1 MSERELHI
9 RLLEATLFASAE
21 PLALQDLSAR
31 LPEDADVEALLGE
44 LQNRCAERGVVLV
57 KVAGKWAF
65 RTAPDLAGR
74 LKVETHVGRKLS
86 RAAVETLAIIAYH
99 QPVTRAEIE
108 AIRGVSQSRG
118 TLDVLMEAGWIRP
131 GRRKRTPGRPLTWRS
146 TDEFL
151 EHFGLERLED
161 LPGVDE
167 LKAAGLLDPRP
178 AAEAF
183 RGDQMDML
191 GAKDGEGEE
200 AVEGEETLA
209 EYRSPATEG
218 DGDGE
223 SDSVSASE
231 APGDE

>member
-1 MSERELHI
+1 MSERERHI

-31 LPEDADVEALLGE
+31 LPEGIDVGALLTE
-44 LQNRCAERGVVLV
+44 LQGSYAERGVVLV

-74 LKVETHVGRKLS
+74 LKVETRVGRKLS
-86 RAAVETLAIIAYH
+86 RAAVETVAIIAYH

-131 GRRKRTPGRPLTWRS
+131 GRRKRTPGRPLTWRT

-167 LKAAGLLDPRP
+167 LKAAGLLDSRP

-183 RGDQMDML
+183 RGEQMDL
-191 GAKDGEGEE
+191 LSGTGEDGQGEG
-200 AVEGEETLA
+200 EGEETLA
-209 EYRSPATEG
+209 EYRSAS
-218 DGDGE
+218 DG
-223 SDSVSASE
+223 VSASE
-231 APGDE
+231 ASGDE